1 MDTKIAVPNIPSI
14 GVCVNQHV
22 NKTQKV
28 DRFLQEETFT
38 KSKEFTVIN
47 LKNDCRH

>member
-28 DRFLQEETFT
+28 DRFLQEETGRVYSNQ
-38 KSKEFTVIN
+38 SK
-47 LKNDCRH
+47 K